1 MTLDIVWQAG
11 LLRWF
16 VADDVRQNAASRG

>member
-1 MTLDIVWQAG
+1 MTLDIVWQAA